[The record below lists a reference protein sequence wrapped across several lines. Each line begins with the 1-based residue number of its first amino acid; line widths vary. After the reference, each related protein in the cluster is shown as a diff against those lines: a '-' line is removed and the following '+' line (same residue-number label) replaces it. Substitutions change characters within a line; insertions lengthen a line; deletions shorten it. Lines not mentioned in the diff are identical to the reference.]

1 MSAVHR
7 RILFPISPKIGG
19 SDSPNLPP
27 DVLQWAEMS
36 EALRRTPLYDAHV
49 AAGARIVPFAGWE
62 MPVQYVGVVA
72 EVKAT
77 REAVGLFDVSHMG
90 RAYVVGEDAEAFF
103 DRLTPNDVSKLS
115 DSQGQYSLL
124 CNPDGGIIDDIIVYR
139 VRQTEFLVIFNAGNR
154 EKDLAWLRKNL
165 AGFDATLA
173 DRSDETCLI
182 AVQGPKAIE
191 LLGNDV
197 ARLSRFGLGSTNFAG
212 IPITVARTGYT
223 GEDGAELICNLADA
237 EKLWNALVSAGA
249 VPCGLGARDA
259 LRVEAGLSLYG
270 HEMDESVNPYAA
282 RLGWVVKLD
291 KATDFIGKEALTAL
305 KTSEQNRL
313 VGVTL
318 EGRGIPRENYPVLA
332 PGTDTPCG
340 TITSGTFSPTLQK
353 GVAMARVP
361 ASLARLGTPLQV
373 EIRGQRHDAQVAPLP
388 FYKNV

>member
-1 MSAVHR
+1 M
-7 RILFPISPKIGG
+7 
-19 SDSPNLPP
+19 
-27 DVLQWAEMS
+27 LQWAEMS

-62 MPVQYVGVVA
+62 MPVQYAGVVA

-77 REAVGLFDVSHMG
+77 RESVGIFDVSHMG
-90 RAYVVGEDAEAFF
+90 RAYVVGEDAEKFF
-103 DRLTPNDVSKLS
+103 ETLTPNDVSKLG
-115 DSQGQYSLL
+115 DFQGQYSLL
-124 CNPDGGIIDDIIVYR
+124 CNPNGGIIDDIIVYR

-165 AGFDATLA
+165 TGFDATLA

-182 AVQGPKAIE
+182 AVQGPKAIA
-191 LLGNDV
+191 LLGESV
-197 ARLSRFGLGSTNFAG
+197 AALPRFGLGSTTFGGVPVTA
-212 IPITVARTGYT
+212 ARTGYT
-223 GEDGAELICNLADA
+223 GEDGAELICNLAEA
-237 EKLWNALVSAGA
+237 PKLWQALVAAGA

-259 LRVEAGLSLYG
+259 LRIEAGLSLYG

-291 KATDFIGKEALTAL
+291 KAADFIGKAALSAL

-318 EGRGIPRENYPVLA
+318 EGRGIPRENYPIFA
-332 PGTDTPCG
+332 AAGTESVG
-340 TITSGTFSPTLQK
+340 VVTSGTFSPTLQK

-361 ASLARLGTPLQV
+361 ATLAKVGTPLQV
-373 EIRGQRHDAQVAPLP
+373 EIRGQRHDAHVAPLP